1 MAEELFIEMEKAQFT
16 KTGQAA
22 CGDDVRFLSID
33 KENRHIAALSDGLG
47 SGVKAHVL
55 STMTTTM
62 ALKFL
67 KSNLPTLES
76 VEIIMDSLPVCEV
89 RKISYATF
97 SLFDF
102 ALGGK
107 AKVLEMG
114 NPGYIH
120 LRGTEEVK
128 PFAERR
134 MVSEHWPDRGVRECE
149 ADFRAGDRIIMLSD
163 GVTQA
168 GLGERRDMK
177 LGWRRSGVLKF
188 AQEKI
193 AANPVIS
200 ARDLSHAIAREAVNI
215 TRGIARDDTSAVVIY
230 LRNPRVLRVLTGPP
244 FRKENDAEYARQA
257 MIGEEH
263 VIISGGTTANILER
277 ELGAKVKIS
286 LKDMREAGGLP
297 PVGRIPGVGLA
308 TEGILTLSRVLAALE
323 EHRDSSGEPAAAR
336 LYLER
341 LAAHDRIEFIVGT
354 KVNECHQDPNIPQ
367 DLELRRSVI
376 KRLAAVLETDYRK
389 IVKINY
395 Y

>member
-1 MAEELFIEMEKAQFT
+1 MAEELFIEMEKTQFT

-22 CGDDVRFLSID
+22 CGDDVRFLTID
-33 KENRHIAALSDGLG
+33 KENRYIAALSDGLG

-67 KSNLPTLES
+67 QSNLPTLES

-107 AKVLEMG
+107 AKLLEMG

-128 PFAERR
+128 PLSERR
-134 MVSEHWPDRGVRECE
+134 VVSAHWPDRGVRECE
-149 ADFRAGDRIIMLSD
+149 ADFRTGDRIILLSD

-168 GLGERRDMK
+168 GLGERKDMK

-188 AQEKI
+188 AREKI
-193 AANPVIS
+193 AANPEIS
-200 ARDLSHAIAREAVNI
+200 SRELSFAIAREAVNI
-215 TRGIARDDTSAVVIY
+215 TKGISRDDTTALVVY

-244 FRKENDAEYARQA
+244 FRKENDLEFARQA
-257 MIGEEH
+257 
-263 VIISGGTTANILER
+263 L
-277 ELGAKVKIS
+277 
-286 LKDMREAGGLP
+286 
-297 PVGRIPGVGLA
+297 
-308 TEGILTLSRVLAALE
+308 
-323 EHRDSSGEPAAAR
+323 
-336 LYLER
+336 
-341 LAAHDRIEFIVGT
+341 
-354 KVNECHQDPNIPQ
+354 
-367 DLELRRSVI
+367 
-376 KRLAAVLETDYRK
+376 
-389 IVKINY
+389 
-395 Y
+395 